1 MVIMYFDIEIE
12 VGGYRW
18 HENKQRSLVSTQK
31 MTVGSCCGGN
41 SCGFGRGS
49 GSSCSTFELILFF
62 LHTSTNDWTYCC
74 SLSIIFTLFVPFHL
88 DIPRIVRASLIGIPI
103 SGKSLAYMCG
113 LQVWTRVLYY
123 SGKVKIHY
131 AFQLI
136 QIHFLSKWFRI
147 YLHRID
153 FR

>member
-1 MVIMYFDIEIE
+1 MVIDDMRINNVLLFLHK
-12 VGGYRW
+12 RW
-18 HENKQRSLVSTQK
+18 LLIVVAAAIAAAISA
-31 MTVGSCCGGN
+31 G
-41 SCGFGRGS
+41 GRGS

-123 SGKVKIHY
+123 SGKVKMHY

-136 QIHFLSKWFRI
+136 QIHFLSKWFQI

-153 FR
+153 FP